1 MPVAPRAVV
10 IDASRRLLHPGL
22 VNAHTHGHGN
32 LSRSMGDR
40 FTLELLLAAAPHM
53 SPYAGVEEK
62 RVSATIGAAEMLLKG
77 CTACY
82 DLFVEFPLPTEEG
95 IAAVHEAYV
104 QAGVRRRH
112 RTDDGRY
119 DIVRGDPWPDGHTA
133 PATAERGGAARVAAM
148 AGDDRTDAVHPASM
162 ARRPNDG
169 AARCGADNTAALSR
183 RVHGCL
189 PRPGGGVRMSAFT
202 PIWRKSKIQAV
213 AGARRYGGSLTT
225 HIEQLGLLGPRFVA
239 AHGVWLD
246 GDDMR
251 RLGAHGASIAHNPAS
266 NMRLGNGVADA
277 VGMLEAGV
285 NLAIGTDAA
294 TCNDNLNMYQS
305 LHFAAAASHAR
316 GPDPARWITAPQVFA
331 AATTGSARAL
341 GFERIGRIA
350 PGYAA
355 DIVFLDLDAPTLI
368 PLNEPTTQMVMGE
381 DGTSVVDVMVAGRF
395 VVRGPPSCDGDLPA
409 LAARAAELRADID
422 ARSVA
427 SRTRFDAIA
436 PILCDF
442 CPALAGR
449 SGTSIDGAAAPNV
462 GRQLLGFRSREMLL
476 SPHSDHHGPPGDVDP
491 CLDPLDELRRGIA
504 DQEIDHCHHCEDLE
518 VLVGGRC
525 KQLPAEHQVAHGDHG
540 DQCGILEDGHEEVA
554 K

>member
-1 MPVAPRAVV
+1 MVRPAVAPT
-10 IDASRRLLHPGL
+10 IPLHCRDEFMVACRDLAAEFDVGI
-22 VNAHTHGHGN
+22 HTH
-32 LSRSMGDR
+32 
-40 FTLELLLAAAPHM
+40 LA
-53 SPYAGVEEK
+53 E
-62 RVSATIGAAEMLLKG
+62 
-77 CTACY
+77 
-82 DLFVEFPLPTEEG
+82 
-95 IAAVHEAYV
+95 
-104 QAGVRRRH
+104 
-112 RTDDGRY
+112 
-119 DIVRGDPWPDGHTA
+119 
-133 PATAERGGAARVAAM
+133 
-148 AGDDRTDAVHPASM
+148 
-162 ARRPNDG
+162 
-169 AARCGADNTAALSR
+169 
-183 RVHGCL
+183 
-189 PRPGGGVRMSAFT
+189 
-202 PIWRKSKIQAV
+202 SKIQAV
-213 AGARRYGGSLTT
+213 VGARRYGGSLTT

-246 GDDMR
+246 VDDMR

-381 DGTSVVDVMVAGRF
+381 DGTSVVDVMVGGRF
-395 VVRGPPSCDGDLPA
+395 VVRERRLLTVDLPA

-442 CPALAGR
+442 CPSLAR
-449 SGTSIDGAAAPNV
+449 TEWHINRWCGA
-462 GRQLLGFRSREMLL
+462 E
-476 SPHSDHHGPPGDVDP
+476 
-491 CLDPLDELRRGIA
+491 
-504 DQEIDHCHHCEDLE
+504 
-518 VLVGGRC
+518 
-525 KQLPAEHQVAHGDHG
+525 
-540 DQCGILEDGHEEVA
+540 
-554 K
+554 

>member
-1 MPVAPRAVV
+1 MNQDTDSAGRPMVIRGGLVLDATGFLGATDILVRDGTIVALGPPGMPAPDDAAI

-40 FTLELLLAAAPHM
+40 WTLELLLAAAPHM
-53 SPYAGVEEK
+53 SPYQSVEEK
-62 RVSATIGAAEMLLKG
+62 RISATIGAAEMLLKG

-95 IAAVHEAYV
+95 IAAVAEAYA
-104 QAGVRRRH
+104 QAGMRAVIAPMMADMTLYEAIPGLMDALPPRCGPRWRRSACRPGRRRSSGCGPSC
-112 RTDDGRY
+112 TDGTATE
-119 DIVRGDPWPDGHTA
+119 PWCGPRWRRQFRCIAATSSWL
-133 PATAERGGAARVAAM
+133 PAATW
-148 AGDDRTDAVHPASM
+148 
-162 ARRPNDG
+162 RR
-169 AARCGADNTAALSR
+169 SS
-183 RVHGCL
+183 
-189 PRPGGGVRMSAFT
+189 MSAST
-202 PIWRKSKIQAV
+202 PIWRNPRYRRWWAR
-213 AGARRYGGSLTT
+213 GAMARSLTT

-381 DGTSVVDVMVAGRF
+381 DGTSVVDVMVGGRF
-395 VVRGPPSCDGDLPA
+395 VVRERRLLTVDLPA
-409 LAARAAELRADID
+409 LAARAAELRADD
-422 ARSVA
+422 RCAQRGKPNALRCDCADSAR
-427 SRTRFDAIA
+427 F
-436 PILCDF
+436 L
-442 CPALAGR
+442 
-449 SGTSIDGAAAPNV
+449 SGT
-462 GRQLLGFRSREMLL
+462 GRDR
-476 SPHSDHHGPPGDVDP
+476 
-491 CLDPLDELRRGIA
+491 
-504 DQEIDHCHHCEDLE
+504 
-518 VLVGGRC
+518 
-525 KQLPAEHQVAHGDHG
+525 VAHQPMVRLRMRAGVMG
-540 DQCGILEDGHEEVA
+540 FASLYPSYG
-554 K
+554 

>member
-1 MPVAPRAVV
+1 MVIRGGLVLDATGFLGATDIVVRDGTIVALGPPGMPAPDDAVI

-40 FTLELLLAAAPHM
+40 WTLELLLAAAPHM
-53 SPYAGVEEK
+53 SPYESVEEK
-62 RVSATIGAAEMLLKG
+62 RISATIGAAEMLLKG

-95 IAAVHEAYV
+95 IAAVAEAYA
-104 QAGVRRRH
+104 QAGMRAVIAPMMADMTLYEAIPGLMDALPPHLRTAVAPLGLPPWQETIERMRSILH
-112 RTDDGRY
+112 RWHG
-119 DIVRGDPWPDGHTA
+119 
-133 PATAERGGAARVAAM
+133 
-148 AGDDRTDAVHPASM
+148 DRTMVRPAVAPTIPLHCRDEFMVAC
-162 ARRPNDG
+162 RDL
-169 AARCGADNTAALSR
+169 AAEFDVGIHTHLAE
-183 RVHGCL
+183 
-189 PRPGGGVRMSAFT
+189 
-202 PIWRKSKIQAV
+202 SKIQAV
-213 AGARRYGGSLTT
+213 VGARRYGGSLTT

-246 GDDMR
+246 DDDMR

-381 DGTSVVDVMVAGRF
+381 DGTSVVDVMVGGRF
-395 VVRGPPSCDGDLPA
+395 VVRERRLLTVDLPA

-436 PILCDF
+436 PIIGDF
-442 CPALAGR
+442 CPALARTEWHINRWCG
-449 SGTSIDGAAAPNV
+449 
-462 GRQLLGFRSREMLL
+462 
-476 SPHSDHHGPPGDVDP
+476 
-491 CLDPLDELRRGIA
+491 
-504 DQEIDHCHHCEDLE
+504 CE
-518 VLVGGRC
+518 
-525 KQLPAEHQVAHGDHG
+525 
-540 DQCGILEDGHEEVA
+540 
-554 K
+554 